1 MRRIVAAI
9 GLAAGAGW
17 AWLAGGTSLLG
28 PAASIAL
35 PIAAA
40 LATDRKSRFAAAAA
54 YYLIGSSPIVGA
66 VRGYWGPGHDLA
78 GIGAWLAASAALAA
92 PWALASSAIGVVFA
106 ILATALPPLGVIGWL
121 SPLNA
126 AGVLFPGTRL
136 VGVIL
141 LIGLLAAVAAVV
153 SRRPLAPPVRHR
165 LHAGIA
171 GSAALSIL
179 LVAFAP
185 TLQVPPGWAGVSTAV
200 LPARGNMITEIRN
213 NNAIIRS
220 ITGQAPNAGVVAAP
234 ESVVDGWF
242 PGTQQQFSHAV
253 PAGQTW
259 ILGVQADSKDAV
271 YIVRPGKPPAKPVA
285 LAAGLLLG
293 GDWIPS
299 RAGSLTPAW
308 WQRVFSINGKR
319 VWAALCI
326 EQVQPWTWM
335 EAAIQR
341 ADVVLAMTNSW
352 WATTGNRAPDI
363 QAASTRAWARLLGAP
378 VILAENR
385 SPSVSVAPRRGWS
398 WGAGSMD
405 EATCCRGL
413 VLRLLKQTIPVS

>member
-9 GLAAGAGW
+9 ALAGGAGW

-28 PAASIAL
+28 PAASITL

-54 YYLIGSSPIVGA
+54 YYLVGSSPIVGA
-66 VRGYWGPGHDLA
+66 VRGYWGPGHELA
-78 GIGAWLAASAALAA
+78 GIGAWLAASAVLAA
-92 PWALASSAIGVVFA
+92 PWSWAGSAIGVLFA

-126 AGVLFPGTRL
+126 AGVFFPGAGL
-136 VGVIL
+136 AGVAMAIA
-141 LIGLLAAVAAVV
+141 LLAAVAAMV
-153 SRRPLAPPVRHR
+153 SGRPPASQALRNVLYAGLA
-165 LHAGIA
+165 AATAI
-171 GSAALSIL
+171 SAAL
-179 LVAFAP
+179 VATTSPAQAP
-185 TLQVPPGWAGVSTAV
+185 AGWVGVSTAI
-200 LPARGNMITEIRN
+200 LPARGDAIAEIRDN
-213 NNAIIRS
+213 DTIIQS
-220 ITGQAPNAGVVAAP
+220 IEAQAPDARVVVLP

-253 PAGQTW
+253 RAGKTW

-271 YIVRPGKPPAKPVA
+271 YIVRPGKPPAKLVSV
-285 LAAGLLLG
+285 AAGLLLG
-293 GDWIPS
+293 GDWIPG

-308 WQRVFSINGKR
+308 WQGVFSINGKR

-326 EQVQPWTWM
+326 EQLQPWTWM

-341 ADVVLAMTNSW
+341 ADVALAMTNSW
-352 WATTGNRAPDI
+352 WANTGNRAPDI

-378 VILAENR
+378 VILGENR
-385 SPSVSVAPRRGWS
+385 SPSVSVAPRRGRS
-398 WGAGSMD
+398 RGGGSMD
-405 EATCCRGL
+405 EATCCRASW
-413 VLRLLKQTIPVS
+413 RDR